1 MRFSNI
7 LQRFWHKCT
16 YVRTEISLVLH
27 ICGIN
32 DPKIRIFVFFGA
44 KIDDFLHLFC
54 FEPKNNSK
62 IILERK
68 SSMMPTKW
76 DFKTQALIRFESN
89 ILVN

>member
-1 MRFSNI
+1 MARKYAI
-7 LQRFWHKCT
+7 L
-16 YVRTEISLVLH
+16 S
-27 ICGIN
+27 
-32 DPKIRIFVFFGA
+32 FFEA

-54 FEPKNNSK
+54 FEPQNKSK